1 MARYTSA
8 YSSFAAQ
15 LHEVQLLSSSAALI
29 ERSDPIGRRAEINA
43 LCRAAI
49 VLLSANVEAYIR
61 ELGENALE
69 NIHMK
74 AVSRKHISKQFYYHL
89 SKDIIDEIR
98 DTADPVKVA
107 NKVFWFIE
115 NDSKHWCQAGPF
127 EKPLSAERFNK
138 GFANPKVD
146 KICAYLNRF
155 GYGNYK
161 DDLAQ
166 ALQSS
171 YKVTINMV
179 DHLVDVRN
187 QIAHGDP
194 TATKPPSD
202 LKEMIR
208 IVRVYCA
215 TTDRAFSEWCKN
227 NLCTIR

>member
-15 LHEVQLLSSSAALI
+15 LTEVQVLRSSAALI
-29 ERSDPIGRRAEINA
+29 ERSDPIGRRTEINA

-49 VLLSANVEAYIR
+49 VLLSAKVEAYIK
-61 ELGENALE
+61 ELGENALL
-69 NIHMK
+69 NIYSR
-74 AVSRKHISKQFYYHL
+74 AVSRSGISKQFYYHL

-98 DTADPVKVA
+98 GTADPVKVA

-115 NDSKHWCQAGPF
+115 NDGRHWSQAGPF
-127 EKPLSAERFNK
+127 EGPLSAERFNK

-146 KICAYLNRF
+146 KISAYLNRF
-155 GYGNYK
+155 GYGSHK
-161 DDLAQ
+161 GDLAQ
-166 ALQSS
+166 ALRSS
-171 YKVTINMV
+171 YSVTINMV

-194 TATKPPSD
+194 TATKPPAD
-202 LKEMIR
+202 LKEMIK

-215 TTDRAFSEWCKN
+215 TTDMTFSRWCKS